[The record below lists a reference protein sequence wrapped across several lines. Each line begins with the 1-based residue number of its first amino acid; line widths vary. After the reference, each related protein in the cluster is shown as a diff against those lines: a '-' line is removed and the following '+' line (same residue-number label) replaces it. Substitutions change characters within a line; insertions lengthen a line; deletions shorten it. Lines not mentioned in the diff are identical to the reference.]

1 MNLLNP
7 LSKGILKKGI
17 TGKVKSKY
25 HGDIIELETIMRSFS
40 GQRSWNLG
48 MCGCSGT
55 QSCLTLCHPVDCSPP
70 GPSVLGILQARTLE
84 WVAISSSRGYSWP
97 RLCSV
102 IVPLFSPRVL
112 LLTGFF
118 GSCFKNFPFTHI
130 LPQLCFIFLFSFTS
144 KSLQRLVIVSGL
156 TPYVHSSLHS
166 LQPGV
171 RSQHSLQ
178 FLSSDPWGNAY
189 PNWITNREC
198 FYQLIT
204 AFFLKLAIMMILL
217 SFCKSLLIYLL
228 AYFLQYFI
236 LLTTAM
242 VIFWNCKLG
251 HVDFLWGEKK
261 KPSDSFFITHKIKSR
276 ILWSLRL
283 CKFWPLPNSS
293 CIPTDSPPTPS
304 SSSFLLGFILIFTST
319 GVPFAWETL
328 HLLFPLPGTLFLHSV
343 PFHTL
348 VRGFIFSSSGLH
360 FSLLLWIE
368 LCPPPIKF
376 KYWP

>member
-1 MNLLNP
+1 MNWLNP

-48 MCGCSGT
+48 MCGCSGA
-55 QSCLTLCHPVDCSPP
+55 QSCLTLCDPVDCSPP
-70 GPSVLGILQARTLE
+70 GSSVLGILQARTLE
-84 WVAISSSRGYSWP
+84 WVDISSSRGYSWP

-102 IVPLFSPRVL
+102 IVPLFPPESSFL
-112 LLTGFF
+112 LDSLDPV
-118 GSCFKNFPFTHI
+118 FKNFPFTHI

-144 KSLQRLVIVSGL
+144 KSLQRPVIVSGL

-171 RSQHSLQ
+171 RSQYSLQ
-178 FLSSDPWGNAY
+178 FLSSDPGGNAY

-217 SFCKSLLIYLL
+217 SFCKSLLIYLP

-242 VIFWNCKLG
+242 VIFWNCRLG
-251 HVDFLWGEKK
+251 HVDVLWRGGE
-261 KPSDSFFITHKIKSR
+261 
-276 ILWSLRL
+276 
-283 CKFWPLPNSS
+283 
-293 CIPTDSPPTPS
+293 
-304 SSSFLLGFILIFTST
+304 
-319 GVPFAWETL
+319 
-328 HLLFPLPGTLFLHSV
+328 
-343 PFHTL
+343 
-348 VRGFIFSSSGLH
+348 
-360 FSLLLWIE
+360 SLLIHFLSH
-368 LCPPPIKF
+368 IK
-376 KYWP
+376 